1 MQPATLPSYMSAN
14 LATMEDKM
22 VIGTLFFLGGVA
34 LLFILFGT
42 ETK

>member
-22 VIGTLFFLGGVA
+22 VIGTVLFLAGVV

-42 ETK
+42 EVK